1 MRRRY
6 WRASALAGL
15 FGLIASVG
23 TGMGIAFAHP
33 GDDETDAEHAKE
45 DLASTSIE
53 KIEKQTKANATKIKK
68 ETGDTPGRKS
78 DEQTVPNARVSAAAA
93 QDAGQGGAWS
103 SVLSTS
109 VVPIFQAVL
118 PNGKVLIWDSVGQG
132 APEQMPDNTFTRAMV
147 WDPTTNTSVRRD
159 VQGYNIFCA
168 GYTQLADGRLLV
180 AGGNKNTALDGIVQ
194 THIFNWQ
201 NETWSRGPD
210 MAAARWYPAVQAL
223 GNNEAVIVGGGP
235 AIPEVYQTNNTL
247 RRLT

>member
-15 FGLIASVG
+15 LGLITSVS

-33 GDDETDAEHAKE
+33 VDDETDTEHAKE

-53 KIEKQTKANATKIKK
+53 KIEKQTKANATKIKE
-68 ETGDTPGRKS
+68 ETGHTPGRKS
-78 DEQTVPNARVSAAAA
+78 DEQTVPNARLSAAAA
-93 QDAGQGGAWS
+93 QDPGQGGSWS

-118 PNGKVLIWDSVGQG
+118 PNGKVLIWDSVGEK
-132 APEQMPDNTFTRAMV
+132 APESMPDNSFTRAIV
-147 WDPTTNTSVRRD
+147 WDPATNSYRPHNVN
-159 VQGYNIFCA
+159 GYNIFCA
-168 GYTQLADGRLLV
+168 GYTQLANGNVLV
-180 AGGNKNTALDGIVQ
+180 VGGNKNTALDGIVQ
-194 THIFNWQ
+194 THIFDWQ

-223 GNNEAVIVGGGP
+223 GRRR
-235 AIPEVYQTNNTL
+235 PEQRTDQDGHG
-247 RRLT
+247 R